1 MKKILNSKIFKII
14 ITIILI
20 LVFLLLIVFA
30 LYKATIDVSDNN
42 IDKFDYVLDNIPN
55 NSYKIIDFLS
65 FDSIEDPDNIKI
77 NIPKDYM
84 YLNLIDMKTF
94 SNELFGNENVKLNK
108 IGIVSNFSNNN
119 NLDYYLDV
127 TYNNKFD
134 AYVTGTIEI
143 KFNADSVDLYSKKIV
158 IGDGLPMFLYKPFLP
173 FKDDEL
179 IYSFNTSDFKYTNN
193 EIIKFD
199 LINNFRIRKDYLN
212 FKFKY
217 IDNIEYIGKMVFG
230 DNYQYFDTSIKKIAP
245 ILLELVIGNNS
256 EEYIDFSDILLPSI
270 QNNILD

>member
-1 MKKILNSKIFKII
+1 MKKNLNSKIFKII

-20 LVFLLLIVFA
+20 LVFLVLIVFG

-55 NSYKIIDFLS
+55 NSYKITDFLS

-119 NLDYYLDV
+119 YLDYYLDI

-134 AYVTGTIEI
+134 AYVTGTLEI
-143 KFNADSVDLYSKKIV
+143 KFNTDSVDIYSKKIV
-158 IGDGLPMFLYKPFLP
+158 IGDGLPMFLFNPFLSY
-173 FKDDEL
+173 KNDEL
-179 IYSFNTSDFKYTNN
+179 IYSFNSKDFKYTDNN
-193 EIIKFD
+193 IVKFD
-199 LINNFRIRKDYLN
+199 LINNFKITKDHLN

-217 IDNIEYIGKMVFG
+217 IDNVEYIGKMVFG
-230 DNYQYFDTSIKKIAP
+230 DNYQYFETSIKKIAP
-245 ILLELVIGNNS
+245 ILLELLIGNNS
-256 EEYIDFSDILLPSI
+256 EEYIDFSDILIPSI
-270 QNNILD
+270 QNNILN